1 MEWEGYFRFA
11 IALVFVL
18 GLIGLLA
25 AFARRLGMSPR
36 VSAKNENGKRLG
48 IVEVANVDGKRRLVL
63 VRRDGVEHLLLLGV
77 NSETVVER
85 GVAPLSAKIPPI
97 TETRP

>member
-11 IALVFVL
+11 VALVFVL

-25 AFARRLGMSPR
+25 AVARRFGMMPR
-36 VSAKNENGKRLG
+36 VSAKNEHGKRLG

-85 GVAPLSAKIPPI
+85 TIPPV
-97 TETRP
+97 TESRP